1 MVRLSYYKGL
11 IVSDTYAPQMKYDEK
26 IKKYISLAYKYKEIV
41 EYFRESGIGVKE
53 NVFDSLP
60 FPIINDKIKLRTYQ
74 EKALSS
80 WLKVK
85 RGIIVLPTG
94 AGKTHIALKAIS
106 HLRLSSLIVV
116 PTIDLLDQWYRAVI
130 KELGAT
136 PGRIGGGYD
145 EIHGITVT
153 TYDSAYSKID
163 ELGNKFLFL
172 IFDEVHHLPSEGYME
187 IAQLSPAPYRMGLTA
202 TPEREDGRH
211 TFLFDLVGPVIYRI
225 SPETLAGKYL
235 AEYDVEIIYVNLEE
249 DEEVRYKEM
258 RKKMKN
264 ILTKLNIE
272 LKGINDFK
280 RFLYYAGKN
289 KEAREA
295 LQLWYEST
303 NIAINSNSKIKKL
316 RELLKTYKD
325 SKIIIFT
332 RETTMAYKISKEFLI
347 PVVTYKTPKD
357 ERKEIMDNFRNGKYK
372 VIVASNVFDEGVD
385 VPDASIA
392 IIVGGYGTRRQFI
405 QRLGRILRI
414 KDGKKA
420 KLIEIVTKGTS
431 DYSLSLRRRKD
442 V

>member
-1 MVRLSYYKGL
+1 
-11 IVSDTYAPQMKYDEK
+11 
-26 IKKYISLAYKYKEIV
+26 
-41 EYFRESGIGVKE
+41 
-53 NVFDSLP
+53 
-60 FPIINDKIKLRTYQ
+60 
-74 EKALSS
+74 
-80 WLKVK
+80 
-85 RGIIVLPTG
+85 
-94 AGKTHIALKAIS
+94 
-106 HLRLSSLIVV
+106 
-116 PTIDLLDQWYRAVI
+116 
-130 KELGAT
+130 
-136 PGRIGGGYD
+136 
-145 EIHGITVT
+145 
-153 TYDSAYSKID
+153 
-163 ELGNKFLFL
+163 
-172 IFDEVHHLPSEGYME
+172 ME

-235 AEYDVEIIYVNLEE
+235 AEYDVERIYVNLEE

-258 RKKMKN
+258 RKRMKN

>member
-1 MVRLSYYKGL
+1 MVRISYYKGL
-11 IVSDTYAPQMKYDEK
+11 IVSDTYTPQMKYDEK
-26 IKKYISLAYKYKEIV
+26 MKKYISLAYKYKEIID
-41 EYFRESGIGVKE
+41 YFKESGMSVK
-53 NVFDSLP
+53 DSVLDPLP
-60 FPIINDKIKLRTYQ
+60 FPIINDRIKLRTYQ
-74 EKALSS
+74 EKALSL

-106 HLRLSSLIVV
+106 NLKSSSLIIV
-116 PTIDLLDQWYRAVI
+116 PTIDLLEQWYRAVI
-130 KELGAT
+130 KELSVT

-145 EIHGITVT
+145 EVHGITVT

-163 ELGNKFLFL
+163 ELGDKFLFL

-211 TFLFDLVGPVIYRI
+211 TFLLDLVGPVIYKI
-225 SPETLAGKYL
+225 NPETLSGKYL
-235 AEYDVEIIYVNLEE
+235 AEYDVERIYVNLEE
-249 DEEVRYKEM
+249 DEEIRYKEM
-258 RKKMKN
+258 RRKMKE
-264 ILTKLNIE
+264 ILNRLNIE
-272 LKGINDFK
+272 LKSINDFK

-316 RELLKTYKD
+316 KELLNLYKD
-325 SKIIIFT
+325 NKIIIFT
-332 RETTMAYKISKEFLI
+332 RDTTMAYRISKEFLI

-357 ERKEIMDNFRNGKYK
+357 ERKEIMDNFRNSKYR

-385 VPDASIA
+385 IPDASIA

-405 QRLGRILRI
+405 QRLGRILRV
-414 KDGKKA
+414 KEGKRA

-431 DYSLSLRRRKD
+431 DYSLSLRRRKG